1 MRNSLN
7 TLFLN
12 FCHEL
17 LASIFC
23 VGSTST
29 NLAWRDQVFSFF
41 SSSKR
46 GEKKHKTKKKQVR
59 FHSPSTCLIS
69 RRENVFTLNFTAWKS
84 SLIFRNM
91 ISFTP
96 RVKNSRK
103 EWTSVE
109 FEIHAVKTLIH
120 APWPWKKF
128 TVFSEIH
135 KPPFRMKGHNYQ
147 FITAILKLQNSVS
160 T

>member
-1 MRNSLN
+1 MLREI
-7 TLFLN
+7 LFLRG
-12 FCHEL
+12 
-17 LASIFC
+17 I
-23 VGSTST
+23 
-29 NLAWRDQVFSFF
+29 NLHKFSLTWPGILVFFQF
-41 SSSKR
+41 
-46 GEKKHKTKKKQVR
+46 EKGREKTQNKKKQVR

-96 RVKNSRK
+96 RVKNSRM
-103 EWTSVE
+103 EWMGEE
-109 FEIHAVKTLIH
+109 FEIH

-135 KPPFRMKGHNYQ
+135 KPPFRMKGHIWALIYEHVGWK
-147 FITAILKLQNSVS
+147 I
-160 T
+160 